1 MEKKVLNL
9 MFLNTLGRPFKI
21 GINDPAD
28 DITEETV
35 RPVMDG
41 IVRTNVFA
49 SSGVLESI
57 EGAKLVTT
65 LEENII

>member
-21 GINDPAD
+21 GINDPTD
-28 DITEETV
+28 DIMEETV

-49 SSGVLESI
+49 SSGTLESI